1 MSIVT
6 KIIMISI
13 IVLSGI
19 SLILDNMH
27 VAKANPC
34 SGLTSTG
41 TGAAGGAGGDA
52 GTDGIDA
59 LGATTYFGISGHHGG
74 DGYPGG
80 GDGYP
85 AGGDGNPGRGEVADP
100 GSGGNGGSQG
110 NNNFGGDGGSTGN
123 GGAGGTGT
131 SEVSSVCT
139 FDGTV
144 INEPYKIIE

>member
-1 MSIVT
+1 LNKICEIYIDVVYGMSIVT

-41 TGAAGGAGGDA
+41 TGAAGGDGGDA
-52 GTDGIDA
+52 GSESIDA
-59 LGATTYFGISGHHGG
+59 LSATTYFGISGHHGG

-80 GDGYP
+80 GD
-85 AGGDGNPGRGEVADP
+85 VADP
-100 GSGGNGGSQG
+100 GSGWNGGS
-110 NNNFGGDGGSTGN
+110 
-123 GGAGGTGT
+123 
-131 SEVSSVCT
+131 
-139 FDGTV
+139 
-144 INEPYKIIE
+144 